1 MSPVSSLISVSALAL
16 ALAWSGAVPAAA
28 LLYGKVP
35 LKGKR
40 VVALLSGGNVD
51 LAALCK
57 WIEEVRTGN

>member
-1 MSPVSSLISVSALAL
+1 LERAKLLVEP
-16 ALAWSGAVPAAA
+16 SGAVPAAA